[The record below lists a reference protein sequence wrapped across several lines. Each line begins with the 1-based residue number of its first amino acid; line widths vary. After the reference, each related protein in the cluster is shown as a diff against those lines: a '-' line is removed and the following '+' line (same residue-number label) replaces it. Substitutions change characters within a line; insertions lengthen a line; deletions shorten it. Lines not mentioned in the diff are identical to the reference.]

1 MLAKSRVVILA
12 WWCLMQQVSA
22 ADAIKPQSI
31 KVLIPP
37 ECKAM
42 FYGPDFVDVDVHGK
56 VIPTKTRPKPD

>member
-1 MLAKSRVVILA
+1 
-12 WWCLMQQVSA
+12 MQQVSA